1 MTRQCIVDKDEL
13 HTRVMEL
20 FKRRCKVYLHIL
32 DIPENRKEWSA
43 DIQRE
48 YKNAHST
55 VYHQMRRELKDKA
68 NNFWLNL
75 IDNGNIKAL
84 LEKHGLTIRCGEVC
98 CKDAGS
104 LIIAKYIKETVL
116 PELEELGITGV
127 KMAKRPS
134 GLTRSILDF
143 TKAEVVQTAGTAAEK
158 ED

>member
-20 FKRRCKVYLHIL
+20 FKRRCKVYLG
-32 DIPENRKEWSA
+32 IPEVSDNRKEWSTA
-43 DIQRE
+43 VQRE

-84 LEKHGLTIRCGEVC
+84 LEKHGLTIHCGEVC
-98 CKDAGS
+98 CKDAGA

-143 TKAEVVQTAGTAAEK
+143 TKAEVVQTAVTAAEK